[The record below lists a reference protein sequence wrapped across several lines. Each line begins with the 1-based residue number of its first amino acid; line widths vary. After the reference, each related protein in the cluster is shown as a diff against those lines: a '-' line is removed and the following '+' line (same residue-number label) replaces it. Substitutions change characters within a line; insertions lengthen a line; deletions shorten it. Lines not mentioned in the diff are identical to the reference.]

1 VATERVVI
9 GRGMRSEI
17 IAWGDHR
24 VLKLYHAGT
33 PAQSV
38 AREAEATRRVAQ
50 LGVPAPH
57 VHETVEVDGRPGIV
71 MERLAGPS
79 LDQVF
84 YRQPLAA
91 PRLIKPLAELQA
103 TMHHIDVTAEAQPLT
118 VQLRRKISSGR
129 SPLAPELRAAA
140 LAALDQMPGGSS
152 LCHGDLHPQ
161 NVVWAGPRGYVIID
175 WDSPTY
181 GNPLADV
188 ARTYLILTAGR
199 LHVPRRIRP
208 LITFVTR
215 FMCRNY
221 LRIYRGLAG
230 DLITTAGDL
239 NTWLWI
245 NAAARLCE
253 GIAVEEP
260 WLTGIV
266 RRGAAAASRQ

>member
-1 VATERVVI
+1 MASERIVI

-17 IAWGDHR
+17 IAWGDGR

-33 PAQSV
+33 PAQAV

-50 LGVPAPH
+50 LGVPAPR

-71 MERLAGPS
+71 MERLEGPS
-79 LDQVF
+79 LDQMF

-91 PRLIKPLAELQA
+91 PRRIRPLAELQA
-103 TMHHIDVTAEAQPLT
+103 AMHHIDVAAEAQPLT
-118 VQLRRKISSGR
+118 EQLRRKISSQR

-140 LAALDQMPGGSS
+140 LATLDRMPGGSS

-161 NVVWAGPRGYVIID
+161 NVVWAGSRGYVIID

-188 ARTYLILTAGR
+188 ARTYLILSAGR
-199 LHVPRRIRP
+199 FHVPRRIRP

-221 LRIYRGLAG
+221 LRVYRSLAG
-230 DLITTAGDL
+230 DLFARASDL

-245 NAAARLCE
+245 NAAGRLCE

-266 RRGAAAASRQ
+266 RRGVTVGSRQ